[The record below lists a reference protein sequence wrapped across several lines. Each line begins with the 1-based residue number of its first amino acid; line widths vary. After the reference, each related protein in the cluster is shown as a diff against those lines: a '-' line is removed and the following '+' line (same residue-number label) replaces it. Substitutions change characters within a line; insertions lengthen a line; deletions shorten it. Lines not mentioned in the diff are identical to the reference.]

1 MKDALVE
8 QIREIAAQNIELNAR
23 IDALT
28 VMVGALLQ
36 RMNLP
41 ADYLNA
47 QIESIAQAVHQKR
60 LERLEAIDPAGIS
73 FIDKRTPQDLE
84 EMNLEALDVIR
95 FIEEK

>member
-8 QIREIAAQNIELNAR
+8 QMRDIAAQSIELNAR

-41 ADYLNA
+41 AGYLNA
-47 QIESIAQAVHQKR
+47 QIDSIAQAVHQKR
-60 LERLEAIDPAGIS
+60 LERLETIDPAGIS

-84 EMNLEALDVIR
+84 EMYLDALDAIR